1 MQIYRNF
8 LPVGDFS
15 TFKRPNY
22 CSLSAEHSARC
33 ITRRNEPNCSQNG
46 ISHLS
51 WTKNDRNLLPVGD
64 ISTFKRRN
72 HYILHAEHSARWGK
86 RRNEPNNSH
95 NTIIRPFWR
104 KLVIIAIP
112 LEIFRR
118 LNAQSTI
125 RYAQKT
131 VHAVLHVETSP
142 TTRKTRSFVDFDET
156 W

>member
-1 MQIYRNF
+1 MMLAALGRQLLAGSVVLRGMQIYRNF

-15 TFKRPNY
+15 SLKRPNY

-51 WTKNDRNLLPVGD
+51 LTKNDRNLLPVGD

-95 NTIIRPFWR
+95 N
-104 KLVIIAIP
+104 A
-112 LEIFRR
+112 IFRGLWR
-118 LNAQSTI
+118 QMSANFLPVGDISTFKRPNHSI
-125 RYAQKT
+125 E
-131 VHAVLHVETSP
+131 HE
-142 TTRKTRSFVDFDET
+142 
-156 W
+156 